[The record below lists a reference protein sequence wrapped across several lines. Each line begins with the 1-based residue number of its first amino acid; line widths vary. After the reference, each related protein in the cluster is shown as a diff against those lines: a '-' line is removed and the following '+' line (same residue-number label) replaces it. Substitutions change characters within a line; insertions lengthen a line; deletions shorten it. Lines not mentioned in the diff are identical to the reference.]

1 MIYGES
7 SIKPVT
13 IHYSM
18 SYHEKTAIKPNS
30 EKKNKTFIGTKEL
43 SERLGI
49 KPHTL
54 RVWVSE
60 GKQAKK
66 GFPKPSHRLKELQ
79 FRLTDII
86 DWENG
91 KRF

>member
-1 MIYGES
+1 MMYVES
-7 SIKPVT
+7 GIKPVT
-13 IHYSM
+13 VNYSM
-18 SYHEKTAIKPNS
+18 SYYEKNAIKPNN
-30 EKKNKTFIGTKEL
+30 EKKNKTFIGTKDL
-43 SERLGI
+43 AERLGI

-54 RVWVSE
+54 RVWVSD
-60 GKQAKK
+60 GKQAKQ

>member
-1 MIYGES
+1 MIYGEIG
-7 SIKPVT
+7 IKPVT

-18 SYHEKTAIKPNS
+18 SYHEKEAIKLNN

-66 GFPKPSHRLKELQ
+66 GFPKPSHRLRELQ

>member
-7 SIKPVT
+7 GIKPVT

-18 SYHEKTAIKPNS
+18 SYHEKKAIRPS
-30 EKKNKTFIGTKEL
+30 YEKKNKTFIGTKNL
-43 SERLGI
+43 AERLGI
-49 KPHTL
+49 KTHTL
-54 RVWVSE
+54 RVWVSN
-60 GKQAKK
+60 GKQSKK

>member
-1 MIYGES
+1 MIYRERT
-7 SIKPVT
+7 IKPVT
-13 IHYSM
+13 VNYSV
-18 SYHEKTAIKPNS
+18 SYYEKKVAMPNH

-43 SERLGI
+43 AKRLGI

-54 RVWVSE
+54 RVWVSD
-60 GKQAKK
+60 GKQAKE
-66 GFPKPSHRLKELQ
+66 GFPKPSHRLRELQ

-86 DWENG
+86 EWENG